1 MDKSSDSFEK
11 HGSILKIGLHHAVDS
26 GWFNGIGYVILVKDK
41 VKNYEPL
48 TLQIPSWEQG
58 HYLYIVW
65 SNMKSICNPCHVDDH
80 TRVSCPVLLRR
91 RKAYFICESTQH
103 LKSQYPDAPWNPKRK
118 QVATYRSRLMN
129 TNIELTNTEKEA
141 LLLNSPQEMDT
152 EMSAEDNSSVDEENI
167 DRSNLS
173 TQNNEDSSH
182 KKPDRKE
189 VTKRLLHPLVTFNSL
204 SMNIRKRNNSEAFTP
219 TSAAERAKKKSAL
232 FDDSLEVEDVAFED
246 EYDRNNFVPEGSS
259 QPSTNPTYSHY
270 ESS

>member
-1 MDKSSDSFEK
+1 MIQLFEK
-11 HGSILKIGLHHAVDS
+11 HGR
-26 GWFNGIGYVILVKDK
+26 YVTLVKDK
-41 VKNYEPL
+41 VKSYESL

-58 HYLYIVW
+58 HYLDIVW

-91 RKAYFICESTQH
+91 RKPTS
-103 LKSQYPDAPWNPKRK
+103 SRK

-129 TNIELTNTEKEA
+129 TNVELTNTEKEA
-141 LLLNSPQEMDT
+141 LLLNSLQEIDT

-182 KKPDRKE
+182 KIPDRKE
-189 VTKRLLHPLVTFNSL
+189 ATKRLQHPLVTFNSL
-204 SMNIRKRNNSEAFTP
+204 SMNIRKRNSSETFTP
-219 TSAAERAKKKSAL
+219 TSAMERAKKKSAL
-232 FDDSLEVEDVAFED
+232 FDDSLEVEEDVAFED
-246 EYDRNNFVPEGSS
+246 EYDRNNFVPGGSS
-259 QPSTNPTYSHY
+259 QPSNNPTYNHY